1 MTVSPM
7 PQKLRPALWHHT
19 DSLRW
24 QICRSHCG
32 DRFDRPQCDGVGD
45 FRGAGFLAATTLVGF
60 GRECVE
66 MTLLALTVRWLM
78 WHRMLVFWHRR
89 TAVDDMTILLRP
101 AAFWESAEEAIMIQ
115 ATRPWVIAYCDLD
128 DFKQV
133 NDHYGHA
140 VEDTILRTWGQI
152 FREEALGADII
163 DRLGGEEVGWWM
175 PSGGRIKR
183 CIKPRRKE
191 KDE

>member
-1 MTVSPM
+1 MPAFWRPRLWLGLAVNVSM
-7 PQKLRPALWHHT
+7 
-19 DSLRW
+19 
-24 QICRSHCG
+24 
-32 DRFDRPQCDGVGD
+32 
-45 FRGAGFLAATTLVGF
+45 
-60 GRECVE
+60 

-78 WHRMLVFWHRR
+78 WHRMLAFWHRR